1 VAALG
6 RIEPLGGISKVSVPS
21 SLSNDRV
28 RTILV
33 KDKARLNLLQEFE
46 DKVYVPKEKDK
57 TTGAKKPPLLTKGKS
72 TFEFVERYLA
82 HYNQLLGQKN
92 YDETGETFQFDN
104 LIKVMLT
111 GLPSTDWVPPLLRY
125 FERFKHGRLLE
136 FLVLLD
142 NKFSSDWIAGYSPT
156 ERIDHMNNIIKV
168 VEAAE
173 ATPSLILVNDCFK
186 VDAESFM
193 RMTDSAVYG
202 RRFTRYLLLKLDY
215 LYQPP
220 EHRISLE
227 SLSVE
232 HVLPQNPAEDSQW
245 RKDFSDDQRNAWT
258 DRLGNL
264 VLITG
269 RKNTSLG
276 NSDFE
281 LKKARYFAKNITT
294 CPNSLR
300 VIQKPK
306 WTLTE
311 LTENHQ
317 TVLDRIRQHYGL
329 I

>member
-1 VAALG
+1 M
-6 RIEPLGGISKVSVPS
+6 
-21 SLSNDRV
+21 
-28 RTILV
+28 
-33 KDKARLNLLQEFE
+33 
-46 DKVYVPKEKDK
+46 PKEKDK
-57 TTGAKKPPLLTKGKS
+57 ASGMKKPALLTKGEA
-72 TFEFVERYLA
+72 TFKFVERFLS

-92 YDETGETFQFDN
+92 YDETGRSFRFDN

-125 FERFKHGRLLE
+125 FDRFKHERLME
-136 FLVLLD
+136 FLTLLD

-156 ERIDHMNNIIKV
+156 ERIDSMNDVIKV
-168 VEAAE
+168 VEDADV
-173 ATPSLILVNDCFK
+173 TPASILASVCFK
-186 VDAESFM
+186 IDADNFM
-193 RMTDSAVYG
+193 RTADSAVYG

-232 HVLPQNPAEDSQW
+232 HVLPQNPKPESQW
-245 RKDFSDDQRNAWT
+245 LKDFTDEQRNTWT

-276 NSDFE
+276 NADFDE
-281 LKKARYFAKNITT
+281 KKARYFAKEINT
-294 CPNSLR
+294 CPNCLR

-306 WTLTE
+306 WTMAE
-311 LTENHQ
+311 VEENHLQ
-317 TVLDRIRQHYGL
+317 AMQQIRKHYG
-329 I
+329 IQAK